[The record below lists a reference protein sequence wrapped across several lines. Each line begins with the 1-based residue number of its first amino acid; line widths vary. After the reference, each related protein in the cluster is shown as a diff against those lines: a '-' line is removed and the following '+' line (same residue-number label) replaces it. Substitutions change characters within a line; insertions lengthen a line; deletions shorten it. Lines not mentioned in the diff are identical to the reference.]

1 MTISYLILFDLIFE
15 IVWKF
20 HILNRLTIFKPD
32 NFSGGFFRSSL
43 TRLQCPEICLIQL
56 WRRFWFF
63 NIDTE
68 GKDMSVWWNM
78 FLKLC
83 SFLSLMDSRF
93 KVRSTSSRQ
102 QAKLFTISS
111 VKRESWSNFRYFN
124 FFGKYL
130 LTSEYPKNAALPKST
145 SPSYWHCEREKKF

>member
-1 MTISYLILFDLIFE
+1 
-15 IVWKF
+15 
-20 HILNRLTIFKPD
+20 
-32 NFSGGFFRSSL
+32 
-43 TRLQCPEICLIQL
+43 
-56 WRRFWFF
+56 
-63 NIDTE
+63 
-68 GKDMSVWWNM
+68 M

-93 KVRSTSSRQ
+93 KVRSTCSRQ
-102 QAKLFTISS
+102 QEQLFTISS

-145 SPSYWHCEREKKF
+145 PPSCWHCEREKTVLKNAFRFFGISHKKNCQFSNITLDCWYCKIHTKPIKSTLSVLWHVGFQDKDVDVDVDLINQVLC

>member
-1 MTISYLILFDLIFE
+1 MSRNMFNPTLKTLLIPQH
-15 IVWKF
+15 W
-20 HILNRLTIFKPD
+20 H
-32 NFSGGFFRSSL
+32 
-43 TRLQCPEICLIQL
+43 
-56 WRRFWFF
+56 RRQ
-63 NIDTE
+63 
-68 GKDMSVWWNM
+68 GHVCVVNM

-93 KVRSTSSRQ
+93 KVRSTCSRQ
-102 QAKLFTISS
+102 QAQLFTISS

-145 SPSYWHCEREKKF
+145 PPSCWHCEREKTVLKNAFRFFGISHTKKYCQFSNITLDCWNCKIHNKQNLSN